1 MNTII
6 FLGGVPGTG
15 KTTLAY
21 KLAEYYGIDKVIS
34 LDVLKSVLKQYIQL
48 EEKYIYTT
56 THEAYKIENLSV
68 VDGFIKHSRI
78 INEYFV
84 NLIKP
89 FTKEKVIVVE
99 GATITNEMLEYFKDS
114 NLIYINFYVDDIEII
129 SKRYKSKARMRKG
142 KWLDNIDNILKI
154 NEYLQSQSL
163 YNIKIDDL
171 NKTFK
176 EVGKYI
182 DESIFL

>member
-21 KLAEYYGIDKVIS
+21 KLAGYYGIDKVVS
-34 LDVLKSVLKQYIQL
+34 LDILKSILKQYTTS

-56 THEAYKIENLSV
+56 THEAYKIESLSV
-68 VDGFIKHSRI
+68 VSGFIKHSQI
-78 INEYFV
+78 INKYFAK
-84 NLIKP
+84 LIKP
-89 FTKEKVIVVE
+89 FTKEKVIIVE
-99 GATITNEMLEYFKDS
+99 GATITNEILEYFKES
-114 NLIYINFYVDDIEII
+114 NIIYINLYVDDINTLT
-129 SKRYKSKARMRKG
+129 KRYESKARMRKG
-142 KWLDNIDNILKI
+142 KWLDNINNILEI
-154 NEYLQSQSL
+154 NEYLKSQSL

-171 NKTFK
+171 NKTFE

>member
-21 KLAEYYGIDKVIS
+21 KLAEYYKIDKVIS
-34 LDVLKSVLKQYIQL
+34 LDILKSVLKQYQDK
-48 EEKYIYTT
+48 EEKYIFTT
-56 THEAYKIENLSV
+56 THEAYKIENLTV
-68 VDGFIKHSRI
+68 IDGFIKHSKI
-78 INEYFV
+78 INKCFV
-84 NLIKP
+84 DLIKP
-89 FTKEKVIVVE
+89 FTKEKVIIVE
-99 GATITNEMLEYFKDS
+99 GATITNEILEYFKNY
-114 NLIYINFYVDDIEII
+114 NLIYLNLYVDDVDLLIR
-129 SKRYKSKARMRKG
+129 RYESKARMRKG
-142 KWLDNIDNILKI
+142 KWLNNIENILEI
-154 NEYLQSQSL
+154 NEYLKSQSL

-171 NKTFK
+171 ENTFK

>member
-21 KLAEYYGIDKVIS
+21 KLAGYYGIDKVIS
-34 LDVLKSVLKQYIQL
+34 LDILKSVLKQYTKSK
-48 EEKYIYTT
+48 EKYIFTT

-68 VDGFIKHSRI
+68 IDGFIKHASI
-78 INEYFV
+78 INEYFAK
-84 NLIKP
+84 LIKL
-89 FTKEKVIVVE
+89 FTKEKVIIVE
-99 GATITNEMLEYFKDS
+99 GATITNEMLEYFKKS
-114 NLIYINFYVDDIEII
+114 NLIYINLYVEDSNILT
-129 SKRYKSKARMRKG
+129 KRYASKARMRKG
-142 KWLDNIDNILKI
+142 KWLDNINNILEI
-154 NEYLQSQSL
+154 NEYLKSQSL
-163 YNIKIDDL
+163 YNVKINDL
-171 NKTFK
+171 DKTFA